1 MADYQSELYAAYD
14 MHSACTDPPAASRL
28 SWFREYVGSNY
39 MPQLDG
45 IDPSQAEVL
54 EIGCNKGFL
63 LRVLHEQGFSHLHG
77 IDLAQAELEQAERL
91 VPTAELGCADAH
103 EYLSRRSA
111 SFDVIIMKAV
121 LEHVHKDAVVPML
134 RDIATGLKQGGVA
147 LVDVPNMDW
156 LFAGHERYMDF
167 THEVGFTQESLR
179 QVTGLAFG
187 SVEVIPLEALMPG
200 PLGRLKRS
208 VGRAVLHTLLS
219 WADADGGAGPIW
231 QRSLLAV
238 CRT

>member
-1 MADYQSELYAAYD
+1 MADYQSELYSAYD
-14 MHSACTDPPAASRL
+14 IHSARTDPPAAAHL
-28 SWFREYVGSNY
+28 SWFREYACSNY
-39 MPQLDG
+39 IPQLEG
-45 IDPSQAEVL
+45 IDPGQAEVL

-63 LRVLHEQGFSHLHG
+63 LRVLHEEGFSHLHG
-77 IDLAQAELEQAERL
+77 IDLAQAELEEAEQL
-91 VPTAELGCADAH
+91 VPAADLRYADAH
-103 EYLSRRSA
+103 EYLSQMPA

-121 LEHVHKDAVVPML
+121 LEHVHKDAVVPLL
-134 RDIATGLKQGGVA
+134 RDIARGLKPGGVA

-187 SVEVIPLEALMPG
+187 SVEVFPLEALKPG

-238 CRT
+238 CRI